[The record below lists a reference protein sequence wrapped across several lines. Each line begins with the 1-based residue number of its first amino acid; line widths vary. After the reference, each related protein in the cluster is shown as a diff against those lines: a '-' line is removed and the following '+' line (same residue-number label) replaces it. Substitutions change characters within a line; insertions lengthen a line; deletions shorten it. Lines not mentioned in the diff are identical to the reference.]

1 MKISKPFDKPV
12 KRIVPRALPQTLSI
26 DPLRFTRRNLLRG
39 SLAATAAVPL
49 LETQRAWAQA
59 TTSPTRMLV
68 FLTPN
73 GTRNALF
80 WPTGT
85 ETNFTLNTFMPDL
98 GAYKSKLTILKG
110 IKLNP
115 ALQNGA
121 LGGTVGSEH
130 ARGTGGL
137 LTGRPLKSG
146 TQFKS
151 FGNTTSGWGS
161 GQSLDQYL
169 AMKLAPPTTFP
180 SLQIGVH
187 VRDTEVRARISY
199 TAADQPIPP
208 REDPKDVFAALFG
221 MSTGGGGT
229 DPALTRL
236 WAQRKSVFDATNTET
251 ERIKKIVGAA
261 DRSKLDAHLTA
272 MRDVEKRLVGMT
284 GTTTMPGT
292 GACTKPTITDVDL
305 KNDDQYLKAGQMQ
318 MDLAVAAL
326 ACDQTRIITF
336 QWSYSESEHLFA
348 FLNVSGSNH
357 VISHDFAQSG
367 ANYDAYNKIQIWYQ
381 SQFASLLG
389 KMDAYKEGTRTLL
402 DNSVVLWATEIGEST
417 QHDLMMM
424 PYVLAGSAGGKIR
437 AGRLLDYSSSRRDNN
452 QMLVSIGQAMGD
464 TLTSFGDA
472 SGATGPLP
480 NLA

>member
-1 MKISKPFDKPV
+1 MNP
-12 KRIVPRALPQTLSI
+12 LS
-26 DPLRFTRRNLLRG
+26 FTRRNLLRG
-39 SLAATAAVPL
+39 GLAATAAIPL
-49 LETQRAWAQA
+49 LDARQA
-59 TTSPTRMLV
+59 SGQAMTYPKRLV
-68 FLTPN
+68 VFATPN
-73 GTRNALF
+73 GTRNSLF

-85 ETNFTLNTFMPDL
+85 ETNFTLNTFTPDL
-98 GAYKSKLTILKG
+98 TPYKSKLTFLKG

-130 ARGTGGL
+130 ARGTGGM

-169 AMKLAPPTTFP
+169 ATKLAPNTTFA
-180 SLQIGVH
+180 SMQLGVH

-199 TAADQPIPP
+199 AGADMPIPP
-208 REDPKDVFAALFG
+208 REDPKDVFSALFG
-221 MSTGGGGT
+221 NPTNPTGTT
-229 DPALTRL
+229 DPALARL

-251 ERIKKIVGAA
+251 ERIKNLVGKN
-261 DRSKLDAHLTA
+261 DRDKLTAHLTA

-284 GTTTMPGT
+284 GTGTMPGGLT
-292 GACTKPTITDVDL
+292 CTKPTMPADVDL
-305 KNDDQYLKAGQMQ
+305 KNDDLYLRAGQAQ

-326 ACDQTRIITF
+326 ACDQTRILTF
-336 QWSYSESEHLFA
+336 QWSYSESEHLFG
-348 FLNVSGSNH
+348 FLGLSGNHH
-357 VISHDFAQSG
+357 VISHDFASSG

-381 SQFASLLG
+381 QQFAYLLQ
-389 KMDAYKEGTRTLL
+389 KMDAVKEGDKTLL
-402 DNSVVLWATEIGEST
+402 DNSIVLWATEIGEST

-437 AGRLLDYSSSRRDNN
+437 AGRLLDFSSSRRDNN

-464 TLTSFGDA
+464 TLTSFGDT

-480 NLA
+480 GLA